1 MTINFR
7 QGPLG
12 FMSTAND
19 DLPANLGLWDQNF
32 ALKWVQSNIKDFGGD
47 PSKVT
52 ELTDLNYLFHF
63 LMRLWDGI
71 PDPVLPKFL
80 KSILLRIEVKIA
92 QKYSNTYKVKN
103 SIPIIV
109 QSKMP

>member
-1 MTINFR
+1 MVFIEIQSVHYVSKNIVLLIVSYKIKENREITFFQILVTINFR

-47 PSKVT
+47 PNKV
-52 ELTDLNYLFHF
+52 
-63 LMRLWDGI
+63 
-71 PDPVLPKFL
+71 
-80 KSILLRIEVKIA
+80 S
-92 QKYSNTYKVKN
+92 
-103 SIPIIV
+103 
-109 QSKMP
+109 